1 MATQYVSNCKENNIF
16 DTLRNL
22 RYTLDVTMI
31 KENFIF
37 EYYQIMCN
45 FGNLYRRDNNNAV
58 NMLNLYLRPGE
69 RRLNDLNLDT
79 QKIRNIL

>member
-1 MATQYVSNCKENNIF
+1 
-16 DTLRNL
+16 
-22 RYTLDVTMI
+22 MI

-79 QKIRNIL
+79 QKNTYEIFHKIVMQYCYFKTNH